1 MHIYKINFDNAV
13 ACARASVALLNA
25 LRHQQHLPSRVCVC
39 VQVSVCDWVCVNVCD
54 WRCACVCV
62 FSVVAMCI
70 FVLTFSGQKAAVCLT
85 FA

>member
-39 VQVSVCDWVCVNVCD
+39 VYKWACVIECVWMCVTEGVRVCVCFLL
-54 WRCACVCV
+54 WPCAFLYRLFQVKRP
-62 FSVVAMCI
+62 
-70 FVLTFSGQKAAVCLT
+70 L